1 MKKIMK
7 HTPGSGEGRG
17 GSDGSDRKC
26 GEDGDL
32 EECDDDECSESG
44 DSDGE
49 VADRDGGE
57 PGVGLGLN
65 SNNNGGCPAGQLP
78 ISPGSGSGMGP
89 KPGNGHNGHNGHLQ
103 MSAPLAGAGA
113 PPLATPTGAHYNGYA
128 SGSPNQQA
136 HQQYYAQ
143 QLQLGIAAPPYLSPA
158 NSNNC
163 GTTSNVSAAPTYSTY
178 SNYCAPPSASPSSST
193 GSYAG
198 SGTRVPGPG
207 AYCPVYASDVKF
219 DPSLVDGVNPLA
231 NGVSGVSVPAP
242 YGGSNGRY
250 PSLYQNSYDQFYCAP
265 SAGGA
270 HPISSYVGGQ
280 LYLTDGAHTSAGSPT
295 PPAAAPNTGASTGFP
310 AAVGA
315 PGAAQYPFLISNYS
329 PYYQWPGTSSF
340 CELAGVGVG
349 GLYNGGTSGPNGVAG
364 DGGCGFGSS
373 AFSSSAAAA
382 ASFAA
387 IGHHRALNGGLGGG
401 QSISPLS
408 AASSAPSAAG
418 PGVLAGA
425 VGPLAVPPAQLTA
438 V

>member
-1 MKKIMK
+1 MK

-17 GSDGSDRKC
+17 GSDGSGGDLKC

-44 DSDGE
+44 DSESGD
-49 VADRDGGE
+49 VADREGGE
-57 PGVGLGLN
+57 PGADLGLN
-65 SNNNGGCPAGQLP
+65 SNNNGGCLAGQLP
-78 ISPGSGSGMGP
+78 VSPGSGSGAGP
-89 KPGNGHNGHNGHLQ
+89 KPGNGHNGHFQ
-103 MSAPLAGAGA
+103 MSAPLAGA
-113 PPLATPTGAHYNGYA
+113 PPLATPGAHYAYA

-143 QLQLGIAAPPYLSPA
+143 QLQLGVAAPPFLSPA

-163 GTTSNVSAAPTYSTY
+163 GTTSNVGAAPTYSTY
-178 SNYCAPPSASPSSST
+178 SNYCAPPSASPSSSS

-198 SGTRVPGPG
+198 SGTRVPGAG
-207 AYCPVYASDVKF
+207 AYGPVYASDVKLE
-219 DPSLVDGVNPLA
+219 PSLADGVNQLA
-231 NGVSGVSVPAP
+231 NGVCGVGVSGL

-250 PSLYQNSYDQFYCAP
+250 PSLYPNAYDQFYCAP
-265 SAGGA
+265 SAGAA

-295 PPAAAPNTGASTGFP
+295 PPAAASNTGASTGSP
-310 AAVGA
+310 AALGA
-315 PGAAQYPFLISNYS
+315 SGAAQYPFLISNYS

-340 CELAGVGVG
+340 CELAGVAGDGG
-349 GLYNGGTSGPNGVAG
+349 GLYNGGANGANGVAG

-373 AFSSSAAAA
+373 AFSSAAA

-387 IGHHRALNGGLGGG
+387 FGHHRALNGGLGGG
-401 QSISPLS
+401 LSISPLS

-418 PGVLAGA
+418 PGVHAGA
-425 VGPLAVPPAQLTA
+425 VGPLAVPSAQLTA